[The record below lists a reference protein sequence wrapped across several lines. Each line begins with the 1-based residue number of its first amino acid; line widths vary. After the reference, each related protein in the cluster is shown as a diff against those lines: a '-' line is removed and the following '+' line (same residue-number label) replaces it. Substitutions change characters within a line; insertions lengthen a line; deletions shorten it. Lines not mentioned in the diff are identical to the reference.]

1 MARADGLRGMED
13 SKAGRDGMESRA
25 NLEHL

>member
-1 MARADGLRGMED
+1 MARADGLRGMGD
-13 SKAGRDGMESRA
+13 STAGWDGMESRA